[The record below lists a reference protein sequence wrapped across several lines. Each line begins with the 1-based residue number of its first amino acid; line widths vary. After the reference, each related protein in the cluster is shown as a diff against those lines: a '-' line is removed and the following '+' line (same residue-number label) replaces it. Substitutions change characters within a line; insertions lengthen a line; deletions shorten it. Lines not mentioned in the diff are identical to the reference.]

1 MKFPPEIKLRLCR
14 KALIDSRGDLNEA
27 KAQAAGDDQ
36 DVLQAVERLTA
47 SLDDLLVRVDYQIGL
62 LARRR
67 A

>member
-1 MKFPPEIKLRLCR
+1 MNFPPETKLRLCR
-14 KALIDSRGDLNEA
+14 KALIASRSDLNEA
-27 KAQAAGDDQ
+27 KAQAGGDDQ

-47 SLDDLLVRVDYQIGL
+47 SLDDLLVRVDYQIDL

>member
-1 MKFPPEIKLRLCR
+1 MKVPPEIQLRLCR
-14 KALIDSRGDLNEA
+14 KALIDSRSDLNEA
-27 KAQAAGDDQ
+27 KAQASSDNQ

-47 SLDDLLVRVDYQIGL
+47 SLDDLLVYVDYQIDL